1 MFQSNQRGHNMN
13 KTELIDAISAKVDG
27 VSKANIAAVVDA
39 TVATITGALKKGD
52 KVQLIGFGTFE
63 TRQRAAREGRNPK
76 TGAKLKIAASKT
88 PAFSAGKSLKDAVNK

>member
-1 MFQSNQRGHNMN
+1 MN
-13 KTELIDAISAKVDG
+13 KTELIDAIAAQVNG
-27 VSKANIAAVVDA
+27 VTKSNIAAVVDA
-39 TVATITGALKKGD
+39 TVAAISGALAKGD

-88 PAFSAGKSLKDAVNK
+88 PAFSAGKALKDAVNK

>member
-1 MFQSNQRGHNMN
+1 MN

-27 VSKANIAAVVDA
+27 VSKTNIAAVVDA
-39 TVATITGALKKGD
+39 TVATIAGALKSGD

-76 TGAKLKIAASKT
+76 TGEKLKIAASKT

>member
-1 MFQSNQRGHNMN
+1 MN
-13 KTELIDAISAKVDG
+13 KAELIDAVAKQVSG
-27 VSKANIAAVVDA
+27 VTKTNIAAVVDA
-39 TVATITGALKKGD
+39 TVASISAELKNGG

-88 PAFSAGKSLKDAVNK
+88 PAFSAGKSLKDAVNKK

>member
-1 MFQSNQRGHNMN
+1 MN

>member
-1 MFQSNQRGHNMN
+1 MN

-39 TVATITGALKKGD
+39 TVATISNALKSGD

>member
-1 MFQSNQRGHNMN
+1 MN

-39 TVATITGALKKGD
+39 TVATISDALKGGD

>member
-1 MFQSNQRGHNMN
+1 MN
-13 KTELIDAISAKVDG
+13 KTELIDAIAAKVDG
-27 VSKANIAAVVDA
+27 ISKTNIAAVVDA
-39 TVATITGALKKGD
+39 TVASITGALKSGD